1 MTAFLVRPPAVEPV
15 SLAEAKAHVRLDH
28 DAEDDLVAALI
39 PAARGLVEH
48 RTRRALIDQG
58 WRIAL
63 DRWPRRT
70 PVRLSP
76 GPVTSVD
83 AVTVFDGDGT
93 PHVLA
98 ADETTVDLAGG
109 RLLPG
114 PTARR
119 PGRSLNGVEIDFSCG
134 YGETADAVPEPLR
147 QAILLLV
154 GHWFEVREAASLAI
168 VASPVALGFE
178 ALVAPFRM
186 VRL

>member
-1 MTAFLVRPPAVEPV
+1 MTAFLVRPPAAEPV

-58 WRIAL
+58 WRLAL
-63 DRWPRRT
+63 DRWPRRG

-76 GPVTSVD
+76 APVASVD
-83 AVTVFDGDGT
+83 AVTVFGADGT

-98 ADETTVDLAGG
+98 ADDYAVDLAGG
-109 RLLPG
+109 RLVPG
-114 PTARR
+114 PTATR
-119 PGRSLNGVEIDFSCG
+119 PGRALNGIEIDYSCG
-134 YGETADAVPEPLR
+134 YGETAAAVPEPLR

-154 GHWFEVREAASLAI
+154 GHWFEVREAASLGVI
-168 VASPVALGFE
+168 ASPVAFGFE
-178 ALVAPFRM
+178 ALVAPFRGA
-186 VRL
+186 RL

>member
-15 SLAEAKAHVRLDH
+15 SLAQAKAQLRLDH

-48 RTRRALIDQG
+48 RTRRGLVDQG
-58 WRIAL
+58 WRLAL
-63 DRWPRRT
+63 DRWPRRG
-70 PVRLSP
+70 PVRLAP
-76 GPVTSVD
+76 RPVISVD

-98 ADETTVDLAGG
+98 EADTDVDLAGG

-114 PTARR
+114 PSARQ
-119 PGRSLNGVEIDFSCG
+119 PGRTLNGIEIDYSCG

-154 GHWFEVREAASLAI
+154 GHWFEVREAASLGVI
-168 VASPVALGFE
+168 ASPVALGFD
-178 ALVAPFRM
+178 ALVAPFR
-186 VRL
+186 VARL